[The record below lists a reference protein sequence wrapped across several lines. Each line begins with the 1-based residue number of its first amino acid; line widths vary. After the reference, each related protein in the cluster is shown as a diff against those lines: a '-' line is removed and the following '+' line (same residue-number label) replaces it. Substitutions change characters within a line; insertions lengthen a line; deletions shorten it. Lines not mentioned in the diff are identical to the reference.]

1 MRTTWSSHK
10 LIALVFVAA
19 FGGTVLA
26 ACGGGTSTSAT
37 STVASPTSVA
47 APSTA
52 VPANGSATVRATEG
66 QGDPRTAWTFDPA
79 QISVRAGDSVT
90 FVNAGNEAHT
100 ATADDGSFD
109 AGTLNPGDSKSV
121 KFDREGS
128 FKFHCSLHPWMTGT
142 VVVSAAA
149 SGSDGNGSSY

>member
-1 MRTTWSSHK
+1 MRTIWSSHK

-37 STVASPTSVA
+37 
-47 APSTA
+47 STA